1 MPAGPLL
8 NHLIRPLQEGLG
20 DREPEGLRGLEGDDQ
35 LKRRSTAAPPEALL
49 DLRTIHVHRILD
61 HNRVTRASMRGYYG
75 NRVVSNGPNAA
86 VRFDWKSGVVSSG
99 AEGKH
104 ICSQSGIARDKGQN
118 VVSTGRT
125 GDQANHS

>member
-20 DREPEGLRGLEGDDQ
+20 DREPEGLRGLEVDDQ

-61 HNRVTRASMRGYYG
+61 HNRVTRESMRGYYG

-86 VRFDWKSGVVSSG
+86 VRFDWKSRVVSSG

-104 ICSQSGIARDKGQN
+104 ICS
-118 VVSTGRT
+118 
-125 GDQANHS
+125 